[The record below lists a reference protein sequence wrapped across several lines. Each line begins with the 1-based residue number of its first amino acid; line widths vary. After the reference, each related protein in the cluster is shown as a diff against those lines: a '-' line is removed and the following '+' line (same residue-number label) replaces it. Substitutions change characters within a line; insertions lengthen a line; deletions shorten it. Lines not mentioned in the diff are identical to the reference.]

1 MLNLEKK
8 SATISFGFDEVKGI
22 FIGYASVFNEVDR
35 VNDTIK
41 EGAYDEEIKA
51 WTEGKAIPINYE
63 HEKSITLAEN
73 LDSMSVDLKGLLVQ
87 WTFSEEAK
95 ALYPDIFEWAVNAA
109 KGGYL
114 FMSIGFT
121 VLKSTLGAN
130 RKLLKEKFRKHDEI
144 SLISLDHIAITDFP
158 VDTKAQVLEVKST
171 DANFNEMMQSVDGK
185 VTAKRFLKENKSVL
199 SNTNVENFINHVFNL
214 AEKSLQ
220 KKFETEKKS
229 LCEEPA
235 SVSGSEIDDF
245 DSVLDQVVIKL
256 KK

>member
-1 MLNLEKK
+1 MLNLETK

-35 VNDTIK
+35 VNDAIK
-41 EGAYDEEIKA
+41 EGAYDEEVKA
-51 WTEGKAIPINYE
+51 WAEGKVIPINYE

-95 ALYPDIFEWAVNAA
+95 ALYPDIFEWAVKAA

-114 FMSIGFT
+114 FMSIGYT
-121 VLKSTLGAN
+121 VLKSSLGTN
-130 RKLLKEKFRKHDEI
+130 RKLLKEKFRKHDDIE
-144 SLISLDHIAITDFP
+144 LLSLDHIAATDNP

-171 DANFNEMMQSVDGK
+171 DANFSEMMKSVDGK
-185 VTAKRFLKENKSVL
+185 VTAKRFLKENKSAL
-199 SNTNVENFINHVFNL
+199 SNTNVENFVNHVFNL
-214 AEKSLQ
+214 AEKGY
-220 KKFETEKKS
+220 KKKLETEQKS
-229 LCEEPA
+229 LCEEIVSA
-235 SVSGSEIDDF
+235 SGNKLEDL
-245 DSVLDQVVIKL
+245 DSILDQVAIKL